1 MKSSHA
7 IKHLLG
13 YRLWTLG
20 NQARYLFCGS
30 HYTILKPSEDWDLDK
45 PGVMIYELQ
54 CVMIHCDIKTTTS
67 FDFYQLIYFL
77 CCTAVYTD
85 DNQVLCGLFSLEDK
99 RERRRRNSRLSL
111 TRAQSPTAAA
121 AQRDLCP
128 TAGSWCRQ
136 RGAPTERER
145 MGDSV
150 TVVTTGSTPN
160 TVSSGDTQLFIV
172 IFL

>member
-1 MKSSHA
+1 VKSSHA

-30 HYTILKPSEDWDLDK
+30 HYYTILKPSEDWDLDK

-77 CCTAVYTD
+77 CCAAVHILTITRSS
-85 DNQVLCGLFSLEDK
+85 VVCFPWK
-99 RERRRRNSRLSL
+99 TRERGGVETQDSHSPELRVRLQLQHRGICVPLQGPGVASRG
-111 TRAQSPTAAA
+111 RQ
-121 AQRDLCP
+121 
-128 TAGSWCRQ
+128 Q
-136 RGAPTERER
+136 RGRGWETALLWLLQAAHLIPFHQETH
-145 MGDSV
+145 SY
-150 TVVTTGSTPN
+150 
-160 TVSSGDTQLFIV
+160 L
-172 IFL
+172 